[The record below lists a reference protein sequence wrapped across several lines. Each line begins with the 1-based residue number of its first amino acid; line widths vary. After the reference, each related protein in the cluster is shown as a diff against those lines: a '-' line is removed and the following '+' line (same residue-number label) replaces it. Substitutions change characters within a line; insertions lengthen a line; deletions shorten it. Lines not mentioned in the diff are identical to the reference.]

1 MITCSGLA
9 HVCRLHKLGLR
20 RHQFRHRQCLPVL
33 RWCNHWPT
41 FLRNR
46 STPPR
51 PQVRANDIVRA
62 DICAA
67 LISHRSR
74 PQCILS
80 DCRSTPLCQ
89 HRNGFRLRRALCSQ
103 PWLGAPSIH
112 SSCRMHSRATRYS
125 TCMPLRPLPPRLVLQ
140 HPSARHLTWR
150 PVYNLQQCITTCRSS
165 TCHTSSLTLHT
176 RSSPTLLPPP
186 PPLAL
191 PPPPQRQQWQH
202 LHCTHHE
209 HHCHIIIIGPLAL
222 AIDTKAT
229 CSPRIAREC
238 VAFIEVTSAAAAL
251 VPRSTSRRRYRYRNR
266 CSRLRSCH
274 TSHTSHTNPRH
285 LRWYCLPHHST
296 SSCITASIIII
307 NNHNSHNNNP
317 TTATTICITFTTI
330 ITSWQPRS

>member
-1 MITCSGLA
+1 M
-9 HVCRLHKLGLR
+9 LGPGSR
-20 RHQFRHRQCLPVL
+20 VQAAQARAKAPPV
-33 RWCNHWPT
+33 PPPAM
-41 FLRNR
+41 
-46 STPPR
+46 PPR
-51 PQVRANDIVRA
+51 PPMVQPLAYLPPQSINPA
-62 DICAA
+62 EAA
-67 LISHRSR
+67 STCERYRSSRHMRR
-74 PQCILS
+74 PNIPSVSSQCILS

-89 HRNGFRLRRALCSQ
+89 RRNGFRLRRALCSQ

-209 HHCHIIIIGPLAL
+209 HHCHIIIIDPLAL

-238 VAFIEVTSAAAAL
+238 VASIEVTSAAAAL

-274 TSHTSHTNPRH
+274 TSHTSHTNLLH